1 MSEEKSAE
9 IEVPSWL
16 NKELIQQAIR
26 NSGQESLRLEK
37 MAVQRGSA
45 PGDNYASI
53 IYRVKATLSDGSERS
68 LLVKGPPAG
77 ELMASEMAENG
88 LFAIETNMLANIVP
102 RIEGVLEEVAPGR
115 FGAFAARCPLG
126 GTAPVHHLV
135 MEDLR
140 PEGFTLAERK
150 RGLGLRHCL
159 VALRALARFHAA
171 SHALLRRQPE
181 LPQIF
186 GNPWEMA
193 RGGSSPFVEAG
204 LQSAAD
210 ACRLWPGFEAY
221 ADALEKYKNPE
232 QIKKLVDMFDTKNDG
247 FNVVVHGDFWTNN
260 MMFRYEDGIP
270 VDIRFVDYQVSNVCS
285 PAIDILY
292 FLNTSLS
299 DNVSEHHQ
307 DLLIREYHA
316 ELQEVM
322 GLLGLKAPSLQE
334 LLADLDRHGL
344 YAVYSS
350 TCVTPI
356 VRATQEMDI
365 EARLAGD
372 QLSGA
377 QAYQQPAM
385 RRWFQRVLPEYN
397 RKGWL

>member
-1 MSEEKSAE
+1 MHTQEPSDEPTTMSEEKSTE

-77 ELMASEMAENG
+77 ELMASEMAESG

-115 FGAFAARCPLG
+115 YGAFAARCPLG
-126 GTAPVHHLV
+126 GTAPVHHLSLLW
-135 MEDLR
+135 M
-140 PEGFTLAERK
+140 
-150 RGLGLRHCL
+150 
-159 VALRALARFHAA
+159 ALRALPLPRRVATHFSQRSPNWPLILREPLGDGAPAA
-171 SHALLRRQPE
+171 
-181 LPQIF
+181 
-186 GNPWEMA
+186 
-193 RGGSSPFVEAG
+193 SSPFVEAG

-270 VDIRFVDYQVSNVCS
+270 VDIRFVDYQISNVCS

-316 ELQEVM
+316 EFQEVM

-356 VRATQEMDI
+356 VRATQQMDI